1 MTTLS
6 ESSTSAS
13 AVTVDDIIDRVGDGR
28 FQRKLLFVAGLTWA
42 ADALEVLIASFVLP
56 GLVASFGLQRTGTQ
70 ATLFLSAAFV
80 GMFVGAL
87 FWGPLADRIG
97 RRGVLLTTVSLGVLF
112 GVGAALSPSFEIAL
126 LFRFLTGFAI
136 GGTLPV
142 DYALLAEFVPTKL
155 RGRYLVLLESFW
167 ALGTV
172 AAALLSWWLFTTLPP
187 SDAWRWLLGLAALP
201 GLVSLWIRVSVPES
215 PRFLLLKG
223 RAEEARSILGRI
235 AVLNGR
241 ALSVPALA
249 RPPKVLG
256 ASIGTLF
263 RPPLAKRTV
272 LLSVTWFC
280 LSLGYYGIFSWLPTY
295 FRSQGLDLGLV
306 YRNTLI
312 LALAQIPGY
321 LLAAFLVDRV
331 GRRATLTAYLLG
343 SAVFAFLFTLVVS
356 PAGSLLASSL
366 LSFSLLGAWGALY
379 AFTPELFPTF
389 ARSTG
394 MGWASGMARLA
405 SVLAPSVGA
414 LLLSSRLSLAL
425 GLFAALF
432 VVGAFAALFIGEETK
447 GQRLADA

>member
-1 MTTLS
+1 MTTL
-6 ESSTSAS
+6 TPPAP
-13 AVTVDDIIDRVGDGR
+13 VTVDDVIDRVGDGR

-56 GLVASFGLQRTGTQ
+56 GLAVSFGLERTGTQ

-112 GVGAALSPSFEIAL
+112 GLGAAISPSFELVL

-187 SDAWRWLLGLAALP
+187 TDAWRWLLGLAAVP

-223 RAEEARSILGRI
+223 RGDEAR
-235 AVLNGR
+235 AVLARVARDNGQGTD
-241 ALSVPALA
+241 VPALA
-249 RPPKVLG
+249 VPPKAAGTSL
-256 ASIGTLF
+256 GTLF
-263 RPPLAKRTV
+263 RAPLAKRTW

-295 FRSQGLDLGLV
+295 FRAQGLDLGLV

-356 PAGSLLASSL
+356 PEGSLLASSL

-379 AFTPELFPTF
+379 AFTPELFPTS

-405 SVLAPSVGA
+405 SVLAPTVGA
-414 LLLSSRLSLAL
+414 LLLSSRLSLAV

-432 VVGAFAALFIGEETK
+432 VVGAAAALLIGEETN
-447 GQRLADA
+447 GRRLADA

>member
-1 MTTLS
+1 MTPL
-6 ESSTSAS
+6 APP
-13 AVTVDDIIDRVGDGR
+13 APVTVDDVIDRVGDGR

-56 GLVASFGLQRTGTQ
+56 GLALSFGLERTGTQ

-112 GVGAALSPSFEIAL
+112 GLGAAIAPSFELVL
-126 LFRFLTGFAI
+126 LLRFLTGFAI

-187 SDAWRWLLGLAALP
+187 TDAWRWLLGLAAVP

-223 RAEEARSILGRI
+223 RADEARSVLGRV
-235 AVLNGR
+235 ARENGR
-241 ALSVPALA
+241 AIDVPTLAVPAKTGGTSL
-249 RPPKVLG
+249 
-256 ASIGTLF
+256 GTLF
-263 RPPLAKRTV
+263 RAPLAKRTL

-295 FRSQGLDLGLV
+295 FRAQGLDLGLV
-306 YRNTLI
+306 YRNTLV

-321 LLAAFLVDRV
+321 LLAASLVDRV

-356 PAGSLLASSL
+356 PEGSLLASSL

-379 AFTPELFPTF
+379 AFTPELFPTS

-405 SVLAPSVGA
+405 SVLAPTVGA

-432 VVGAFAALFIGEETK
+432 VVGAAAALLIGEETK
-447 GQRLADA
+447 GRRLADA